1 MPCGYT
7 KRPAPKFLITLPSAS
22 NSQIGL
28 SWESAHAPAPAMQRS
43 ATQMW
48 PLGAAAIALIPPS
61 VLPAGNCGQLASLY
75 GLGWEFGSSTSP
87 STYFTLSMVRNWLA
101 LGSPPLPPL
110 PGAAP
115 PGPPLPAPPLPAP
128 GAPCAGAG
136 VGV

>member
-1 MPCGYT
+1 M
-7 KRPAPKFLITLPSAS
+7 PAPTFRSTFPSAS
-22 NSQIGL
+22 NSPTGL
-28 SWESAHAPAPAMQRS
+28 RSEPSQAPAPAVQRS

-48 PLGAAAIALIPPS
+48 PLGATAIALIPPS
-61 VLPAGNCGQLASLY
+61 FLPAGNCGQLTSLY

-101 LGSPPLPPL
+101 LGSPPLAPL
-110 PGAAP
+110 AAP
-115 PGPPLPAPPLPAP
+115 PGPPGPPAPRPGPPLPAP